1 MEKVIVYYTDSN
13 LNELGVLNQE
23 YIDLDIAD
31 TMDFTLE
38 FPIKSHKNLKKNY
51 CFLQTK
57 TSSTSLRGL

>member
-38 FPIKSHKNLKKNY
+38 FPMCS
-51 CFLQTK
+51 FLFVI
-57 TSSTSLRGL
+57 

>member
-51 CFLQTK
+51 I
-57 TSSTSLRGL
+57 